1 MQNKLIVTLALLVPL
16 AFSGCATLNEDECNV
31 VDWYDLGNRD
41 GQSGR
46 NSSYIANHVK
56 ACSKFGIAPDQ
67 SAWKSGWSISIRKY
81 CTPANGLAK
90 GKAGRT
96 NNNAC
101 PVDLSTRF
109 NAAYAVGRD
118 VYNARS
124 AIERLTSDIEDD
136 IDDMR
141 DRSPEERGS
150 LRLDIELKRL
160 KLFQLQSELNRAE
173 RRADRYAY
181 TNGL

>member
-1 MQNKLIVTLALLVPL
+1 MQKKLIAALVLLVPL
-16 AFSGCATLNEDECNV
+16 AFSGCATLNEDECNI

-41 GQSGR
+41 GQAGR

-56 ACSKFGIAPDQ
+56 ACSKFGVVPDQ
-67 SAWKSGWSISIRKY
+67 SAWNSGWSIAIRQY

-90 GKAGRT
+90 GKAGNA

-101 PVDLSTRF
+101 PADLSSRF
-109 NAAYAVGRD
+109 NAAYSVGRD
-118 VYNARS
+118 VYNARA

-136 IDDMR
+136 ISDMR
-141 DRSPEERGS
+141 DASPEERGN

-160 KLFQLQSELNRAE
+160 KLFQMQSELNRAE
-173 RRADRYAY
+173 RRADEYAY
-181 TNGL
+181 SNRL